1 MNIIKT
7 PQQKLLEEAGAIP
20 PSPGMLKTPQQL
32 LLEESGVRPTV
43 FAKGGSTNNTM
54 SPQDMLAMLI
64 ALGYHPQK
72 LKGGGEPK
80 SLPKRLL
87 LPAAI
92 TGLLAPDIVSA
103 AQEAQQGKYGEAA
116 GTAGL
121 IASGFLPSPLQALL
135 FGLMPGE
142 LGRGTLDEYYNERVP
157 GSVLPARL
165 KPQDMK

>member
-20 PSPGMLKTPQQL
+20 ASPGMLKTPQQL

-43 FAKGGSTNNTM
+43 FAEGGSTNKM
-54 SPQDMLAMLI
+54 STQDMLAMLI
-64 ALGYHPQK
+64 ALGYQPQK
-72 LKGGGEPK
+72 LKDGGAPK

-103 AQEAQQGKYGEAA
+103 AQEAREGKYGEAA

-121 IASGFLPSPLQALL
+121 IASGFLPGPLQALL
-135 FGLMPGE
+135 LGLTPGE
-142 LGRGTLDEYYNERVP
+142 LGKGTLDEYYNERVP